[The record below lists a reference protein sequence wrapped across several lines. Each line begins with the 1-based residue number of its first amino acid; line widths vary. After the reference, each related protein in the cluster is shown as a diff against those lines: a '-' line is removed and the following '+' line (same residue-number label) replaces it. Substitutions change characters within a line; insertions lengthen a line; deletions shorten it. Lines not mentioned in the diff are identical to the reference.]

1 MDYIFNVLALLGG
14 LALFLYGMDQM
25 GDGLTKLS
33 GGKLEKILEKLTNNP
48 IKGVFLGAIVTC
60 VIQSSSATTVMVV
73 GFVNAGIMKLR
84 QGIGIIMGA
93 NIGTTITAWILSL
106 SGIEGESF
114 VVQMLKPANFWP
126 IFALLGAVFVMFFK
140 SEKKKNIGLIA
151 LGFGVLMYGMDTMS
165 NAVSFLKDVPAF
177 GEILLMFTNP
187 ILGVLAGALL
197 TAIIQSSSASVG
209 ILQALS
215 QTGKIKFGA
224 AVPIILGQN
233 IGTCV
238 TALLSSV
245 GTSKNARRAAVVHLY
260 FNIIGTTIFLIG
272 YYTLNAIFE
281 FPFADS
287 VVTETSIAIVHTTFN
302 VTVTCLL
309 LPFTKGLEKLA
320 CLTIKD
326 TEKDIAID
334 KDFQILEE
342 RFLDTPSF
350 AIEQCNT
357 VAVKMAELSRECITK
372 AIGLADNYNE
382 EDAKLVVELEDRIDK
397 YEDALGTY
405 LIKISSK
412 NLTVAES
419 NNVSVLLN
427 CIGDFERISDHA
439 VNLYEAAKELND
451 KGQSFSE
458 NALAELHVL
467 KNAIDEIL
475 ENATKAFVDKD
486 MKMAKTIEPL
496 EEVVDDLCDELKS
509 RHIARLKDGKCTIEL
524 GFVFSDFT
532 TNLERVSD
540 HCSNI
545 AVCVIEVLANEF
557 DAHSYIDK
565 IKHDDESFKLQYK
578 EYKQK
583 YLLP

>member
-1 MDYIFNVLALLGG
+1 MDFFDVLTMLGG
-14 LALFLYGMDQM
+14 LALFLFGMDQM

-33 GGKLEKILEKLTNNP
+33 GGKLEKILEKLTSNP
-48 IKGVFLGAIVTC
+48 IKGVFLGLVVTA

-73 GFVNAGIMKLR
+73 GFVNSGIMKLR

-93 NIGTTITAWILSL
+93 NIGTTVTAWILSL
-106 SGIEGESF
+106 SGVEGDSF
-114 VVQMLKPANFWP
+114 LMQMLKPSNFWP
-126 IFALLGAVFVMFFK
+126 LFALLGIILIMFAK
-140 SEKKKNIGLIA
+140 SEKKKVVGTIA

-165 NAVSFLKDVPAF
+165 GAVEGLKDVPAF

-215 QTGKIKFGA
+215 NTGNIQFGA

-245 GTSKNARRAAVVHLY
+245 GASKNARRAAAVHLY

-272 YYTLNAIFE
+272 YYTLNAILKFS
-281 FPFADS
+281 FVDS
-287 VVTETSIAIVHTTFN
+287 AVTETSIAIVHTIFN
-302 VTVTCLL
+302 VTVTLLL

-320 CLTIKD
+320 CITIKD
-326 TEKDIAID
+326 TEEEVSID
-334 KDFQILEE
+334 KDFQVLDE
-342 RFLDTPSF
+342 RFLEQPSF

-357 VAVKMAELSRECITK
+357 VTAKMAELSKECIVK
-372 AIGLADNYNE
+372 AMELAKSYDE
-382 EDAKLVVELEDRIDK
+382 EKAKTVIELEDRIDK
-397 YEDALGTY
+397 YEDAIGTY

-412 NLTVAES
+412 NLSVKES

-439 VNLYEAAKELND
+439 VNICEAAKELYD

-458 NALAELHVL
+458 NAMAELNIL
-467 KNAIDEIL
+467 TSAIDEIIT
-475 ENATKAFVDKD
+475 NATKLFVDRDIKL
-486 MKMAKTIEPL
+486 AKTIEPL
-496 EEVVDDLCDELKS
+496 EEVVDYLSDELKA
-509 RHIARLKDGKCTIEL
+509 RHIARLKEGKCTIEL

-545 AVCVIEVLANEF
+545 AVCLIEVAANEF
-557 DAHSYIDK
+557 EAHSYIDK
-565 IKHDDESFKLQYK
+565 LKHDDESFKKQFL

>member
-1 MDYIFNVLALLGG
+1 MTFFDVLAMLGG
-14 LALFLYGMDQM
+14 LALFLYGMEQM

-48 IKGVFLGAIVTC
+48 VKGVLLGLVVTA

-73 GFVNAGIMKLR
+73 GFVNSGIMKLR

-93 NIGTTITAWILSL
+93 NIGTTVTAWVLSL
-106 SGIEGESF
+106 SGVEGDSF
-114 VVQMLKPANFWP
+114 VMQMLKPSNFWP
-126 IFALLGAVFVMFFK
+126 IFALLGIVFIMFAK
-140 SEKKKNIGLIA
+140 SEKKKVVGTIA

-165 NAVSFLKDVPAF
+165 SAVAGLKDVPEF

-187 ILGVLAGALL
+187 VLGVLAGALL

-215 QTGKIKFGA
+215 STGKIQFGA
-224 AVPIILGQN
+224 VVPIILGQN

-245 GTSKNARRAAVVHLY
+245 GTTKNARRAAVVHLY
-260 FNIIGTTIFLIG
+260 FNIIGTTVFLIA
-272 YYTLNAIFE
+272 YYALNAVIGFS
-281 FPFADS
+281 FADS
-287 VVTETSIAIVHTTFN
+287 AVTETSIAIVHTIFN
-302 VTVTCLL
+302 VTVTLLL

-320 CLTIKD
+320 CLTIRD
-326 TEKDIAID
+326 TEEDIAID
-334 KDFQILEE
+334 KEFQILDE

-357 VAVKMAELSRECITK
+357 VAARMAELSKTCIMK
-372 AIGLADNYNE
+372 SLE
-382 EDAKLVVELEDRIDK
+382 LVNSFDETVEKEVIDLENRIDK
-397 YEDALGTY
+397 YEDVLGTY
-405 LIKISSK
+405 LVKISSK
-412 NLTVAES
+412 NLSVKES

-427 CIGDFERISDHA
+427 SIGDFERISDHA
-439 VNLYEAAKELND
+439 VNICEAARELYD

-458 NALAELHVL
+458 TAMAELHTL
-467 KNAIDEIL
+467 TNAIDEIITNTIKVFTDKNL
-475 ENATKAFVDKD
+475 EL
-486 MKMAKTIEPL
+486 AKTVEPL
-496 EEVVDDLCDELKS
+496 EEVVDYLCDELKA
-509 RHIARLKDGKCTIEL
+509 RHISRVQEGKCTIGL
-524 GFVFSDFT
+524 GFVFTDLT

-545 AVCVIEVLANEF
+545 AVCLIEVGANEF
-557 DAHSYIDK
+557 EAHSYLNK
-565 IKHDDESFKLQYK
+565 LKHDDDDFKIRCK